1 MASFIVGALLA
12 IAIFIFVCALGILSD
27 RNNRHSSGLWILL
40 SISGFFSLVCGYY
53 FLSDE
58 TNSEP
63 EAQAEAP
70 ANDHPKNDFSAQDAS
85 KAEMD
90 EVVATLLNIGGHL
103 CARVVSVTPL
113 RLKDTYEVTCI
124 EYRGGNGRVTYIF
137 EATSGNA
144 FRQSQEN

>member
-12 IAIFIFVCALGILSD
+12 VAVFVFLCALGILSE
-27 RNNRHSSGLWILL
+27 RANRQSSGLWILL
-40 SISGFFSLVCGYY
+40 SISGFFSILCGYY
-53 FLSDE
+53 FVPDK

-63 EAQAEAP
+63 ETQAEAP
-70 ANDHPKNDFSAQDAS
+70 ANDQPNNNFSPPDAS
-85 KAEMD
+85 REEMD
-90 EVVATLLNIGGHL
+90 EVVATLLNLGGHL

-144 FRQSQEN
+144 FRQ